1 MIYSLSKIISFTV
14 LGLTVA
20 CASSSSRKVD
30 LSDEYATG
38 GKYMRMRLQGTLE
51 LPSKID
57 ESSIFGLSDI
67 AWDEDEQRLYIISDR
82 GHLFHFKVNIVEQTL
97 TSVALIQAYLL
108 KNSSDK
114 PIKQRDSEGLA
125 LINGHNNIKGDS
137 ELLVSFE
144 GIPRIINFTAQ
155 GKWLKNIELPE
166 ILQDRHRY
174 IHTNRMLE
182 SVTIHPTLGILTAPE
197 FPLKADDNSYRV
209 DGVHKH
215 VIYAMDGKSWHFP
228 AYPAPKSGVVSL
240 EALTDGS
247 ILVLE
252 RAYVSPFQALI
263 ISLRKVWLSTC
274 DCAEGFDSQ
283 LEQIVVLDNT
293 KGWLL
298 DNFEGLTQ
306 HQGRYFFMV
315 SDNND
320 NPLQRT
326 LLTYFE
332 ILP

>member
-14 LGLTVA
+14 LGLIVA
-20 CASSSSRKVD
+20 CASSSSREVD
-30 LSDEYATG
+30 LSDKYATG
-38 GKYMRMRLQGTLE
+38 GKYMRMRLHGTVE
-51 LPSKID
+51 IPNTMNGSH
-57 ESSIFGLSDI
+57 IFGLSGI

-82 GHLFHFKVNIVEQTL
+82 GHLFHFKINIVEHTL
-97 TSVALIQAYLL
+97 ISVTLMQAYLL
-108 KNSSDK
+108 KDANDK
-114 PIKQRDSEGLA
+114 PIKHRDSEGLA
-125 LINGHNNIKGDS
+125 LINGHNNINGDS
-137 ELLVSFE
+137 ELLASFE
-144 GIPRIINFTAQ
+144 GVPRIINFTSQ
-155 GKWLKNIELPE
+155 GKWLKNVELPE
-166 ILQDRHRY
+166 ILQDRRRY

-182 SVTIHPTLGILTAPE
+182 SVTIHPILGILTVPE
-197 FPLKADDNSYRV
+197 FPLKADDQSYRV

-215 VIYAMDGKSWHFP
+215 VIYAMDGKSWRFP
-228 AYPAPKSGVVSL
+228 AYPAPQSGVVSL
-240 EALTDGS
+240 EALADGS
-247 ILVLE
+247 VLVLE
-252 RAYVSPFQALI
+252 RAYVSPFHALI

-283 LEQIVVLDNT
+283 SEQIVVLDNT

-320 NPLQRT
+320 NRLQRT